1 MKRKS
6 KLSEVELKIKKHTP
20 TEINYQFQRSVSYS
34 QFSLWSSCP
43 NRWYLS
49 YVDNLKPFNSSIHT
63 VFGTAMHET
72 LQHYIKTMYEV
83 NGATADRL
91 DLESYFQDRFTEVYR
106 TEYLKERVHFSDAE
120 EMRNFYDDGL
130 EIIRWI
136 KKRRNKLFT
145 IRNVK
150 LLGIELPLICKIQNN
165 VYYKAY
171 IDFALYD
178 LDLNK
183 VYIYDI
189 KTSTS
194 GWGKKAKAD
203 DDKKAQILLYK
214 EFFSKQ
220 YDIPIESIEVEF
232 FIVKRKLYENV
243 DFIIPR
249 IQRFSPPSGKIKR
262 KQAMDKFEL
271 FIKECFDK
279 SGKPIIKTHEKIV
292 GESSC
297 KYCPFND
304 KPNICDK
311 NVGK

>member
-1 MKRKS
+1 MKRKN

-20 TEINYQFQRSVSYS
+20 IEINYQFQHSISYS

-43 NRWYLS
+43 NKWYLS
-49 YVDNLKPFNSSIHT
+49 YVENLKPFDSTIYS

-72 LQHYIKTMYEV
+72 LQLYIKTMYEV
-83 NGATADRL
+83 NGVSADRL
-91 DLESYFQDRFTEVYR
+91 DLEVYFQERFTEVYR
-106 TEYLKERVHFSDAE
+106 TEYLKERVHFSDAD
-120 EMRNFYDDGL
+120 EMRNFYDDGV

-150 LLGIELPLICKIQNN
+150 LLGIELPLIYKLQNN
-165 VYYKAY
+165 LYYKAY

-194 GWGKKAKAD
+194 GWGKKVKAD
-203 DDKKAQILLYK
+203 NDKISQVLLYK

-220 YDIPIESIEVEF
+220 YNIPIENVEAEF

-249 IQRFSPPSGKIKR
+249 IQRFKPPSGKIKR

-279 SGKPIIKTHEKIV
+279 AGKPIIRIPKKIV

-297 KYCPFND
+297 KWCPFND

-311 NVGK
+311 KNA